1 MFASLN
7 NTKCNTRDATSG
19 AETNNPSKAPEL
31 IPVISE
37 IHVFI
42 FLDFYVVF
50 WRSLFVLFRLAIVLP
65 ALLRFMD
72 SDYPLWNL
80 QALLNEHD
88 VQKQR
93 STKHY
98 KEN

>member
-1 MFASLN
+1 MMFVSLN
-7 NTKCNTRDATSG
+7 NNTTDVTSG
-19 AETNNPSKAPEL
+19 VETDNPSKAPEL

-37 IHVFI
+37 IHVFK

-65 ALLRFMD
+65 ALLRFTN
-72 SDYPLWNL
+72 SDYPLWDL

-88 VQKQR
+88 VHKQR